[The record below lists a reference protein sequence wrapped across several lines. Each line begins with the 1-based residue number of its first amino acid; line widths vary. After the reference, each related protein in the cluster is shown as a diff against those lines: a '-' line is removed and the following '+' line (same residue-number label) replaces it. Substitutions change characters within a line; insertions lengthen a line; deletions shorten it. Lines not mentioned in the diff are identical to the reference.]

1 MIKRAGDSPFC
12 FADDKKRQSHPQITQ
27 INADLKT
34 NNSHL
39 SSDVVQPVTE

>member
-1 MIKRAGDSPFC
+1 VIKRAGDSPFC
-12 FADDKKRQSHPQITQ
+12 FADEKKRQSHPQ